1 MKIIRRI
8 LAMALS
14 FSLLMACV
22 SCSEKPT
29 AEAKILRYGIS
40 NPWDSLMPY
49 NSASGSNYAR
59 LIYDKLYDR
68 LAYVHADGTLSPRG
82 AQSWEST
89 DDGYGVLF
97 HLDTKAAFHDGT
109 PVTATHWAETFRL
122 VTDKAC
128 PTLGRSQLA
137 VLAGTDENGVCVS
150 TLGVEALDDATL
162 KLTLKD
168 KTTPEDFLVDKNR
181 EFYVL
186 PTYLFKDVA
195 PADVMGMDLWQAPVG
210 SGPCSFE
217 GEISGSQLDLK
228 SNQKYQLG
236 APGFDKLTITVMD
249 KANLLPSLI
258 AGDLDYYAVG
268 GSLSAD
274 DAELAKQA
282 GFTVEQGTVP
292 NTFYELMV
300 NNENLPNEA
309 VRNAISL
316 ALDKKLLCQQST
328 HGLGTVTGTAVLPG
342 TDYFTN
348 YPPSVLQRNLEGA
361 KALVASNGCKP
372 LTLATT
378 SARAGLAALMQQNL
392 QEAGFEVTI
401 ETVDSATLFSGM
413 TDGKYD
419 LAIASHTPSSLPL
432 WFVESRL
439 TAGNNI
445 FHLSAAEL
453 GQAGQYLTA
462 VRAATDQQ
470 EKVTQVKAL
479 QDFLFQKNYYIP
491 LWFSVGLHI
500 QSKTVTGID
509 FAAAAS
515 SNENVWDWEKL

>member
-8 LAMALS
+8 LAIALS
-14 FSLLMACV
+14 FSMLMTFTACV
-22 SCSEKPT
+22 VKP
-29 AEAKILRYGIS
+29 AAKEKILRYGIS

-59 LIYDKLYDR
+59 LIYDKIYDR

-82 AQSWEST
+82 AKSWEST
-89 DDGYGVLF
+89 DDGYGILF

-109 PVTATHWAETFRL
+109 PVTATHWAETLRL

-137 VLAGTDENGVCVS
+137 VLAGTDENGVCVD
-150 TLGVEALDDATL
+150 TLGVEAVDDATL
-162 KLTLKD
+162 KLTLKE
-168 KTTPEDFLVDKNR
+168 KTTPEDFLIDKNR
-181 EFYVL
+181 EIYVL
-186 PTYLFKDVA
+186 PTYLFEGAAVKDLMKMEIWNN
-195 PADVMGMDLWQAPVG
+195 PIG
-210 SGPCSFE
+210 SGPCIFE
-217 GEISGSQLDLK
+217 GEISGSELDLK
-228 SNQKYQLG
+228 ANKNYQLG
-236 APGFDKLTITVMD
+236 APGFDRLTITVMD

-274 DAELAKQA
+274 DAELAKKA

-292 NTFYELMV
+292 NIFYELMI
-300 NNENLPNEA
+300 NNTNLPNQA

-316 ALDKKLLCQQST
+316 ALDRQLLCQQAT
-328 HGLGTVTGTAVLPG
+328 HGLGTVTGTSVLPG
-342 TDYFTN
+342 TDYFAY
-348 YPPSVLQRNLEGA
+348 YPTSVLQRNLEA
-361 KALVASNGCKP
+361 AQTIIATEGCKP

-392 QEAGFEVTI
+392 VDAGIAVTI

-419 LAIASHTPSSLPL
+419 LAIASHTPSPLPL

-445 FHLSAAEL
+445 FHLYPQELQEVQGYLSAVKNEE
-453 GQAGQYLTA
+453 T
-462 VRAATDQQ
+462 QQ
-470 EKVTQVKAL
+470 EKVARAKEL
-479 QDFLFQKNYYIP
+479 QDFLAAKTYFIP
-491 LWFSVGLHI
+491 LWFSVGLHV

-509 FAAAAS
+509 FASAAS
-515 SNENVWDWEKL
+515 SNENVWDWEKI